1 MFVQF
6 IEGPVHDGAA
16 LRRQLDRWLEQCGDA
31 ATGWLGTT
39 AGVTADGTGFV
50 AARFASAEEARA
62 NSDRDE
68 QSAWWAETEKVFDG
82 TIAFTDCDDVQ
93 MLRGGGT
100 DDAGFVQV
108 IRGKVRDEGAAR
120 AWLGE
125 EMAVDSRP
133 DVLGALVGL
142 HPEPT
147 AYTMVVYFTSE
158 AEARAAE
165 AEEAAAGGD
174 DPMADIHVETPRYL
188 DLTEPWFWSP

>member
-93 MLRGGGT
+93 MLRGG
-100 DDAGFVQV
+100 ASC
-108 IRGKVRDEGAAR
+108 RGGGSGRGWR
-120 AWLGE
+120 
-125 EMAVDSRP
+125 RP
-133 DVLGALVGL
+133 DGGHPRGDAALPRSDRAVVLVAVSPLD
-142 HPEPT
+142 PANPAEP
-147 AYTMVVYFTSE
+147 A
-158 AEARAAE
+158 
-165 AEEAAAGGD
+165 
-174 DPMADIHVETPRYL
+174 
-188 DLTEPWFWSP
+188 